1 VAILATIFGLAGRFV
16 GRLLTAALGWAST
29 LLFGR
34 VSKDRQLLLVLIT
47 FGSVAWVILVI
58 GVLLPDVGSVLLTF
72 VPVAD
77 LIEPWVRILMLIG
90 ALAVPI
96 AIGVATL
103 FIQPAS
109 ERPGGTEA
117 VKNVLRGYP
126 LAAVLAVVLVF
137 LGVVAAVRKG
147 RSLLKRWS
155 DAHVAIVVRPGGY
168 EQMTAD
174 LERALDDAGL
184 DVNPRPAPA
193 VLAIPGKLL
202 AAVAGKGVRTMVPDR
217 LVQLTGGGLEII
229 LHTSDVSIAG
239 ETSKVTRARAA
250 IASRMLGAP
259 AFLTTTA
266 EAQGIEERLER
277 LATATPSASAAQ
289 EELSAV
295 DRELAELDIEYEE
308 WEILYRIRLQV
319 ERDLLAGRRPGEA
332 IPGSPSARPIEL
344 DRSSPPAIEAIVA
357 AATVG
362 LVVLDLVLAFRDRS
376 GR

>member
-58 GVLLPDVGSVLLTF
+58 GVLFPDVGSVLLTF

-77 LIEPWVRILMLIG
+77 LIEPYVRILMLIG

-103 FIQPAS
+103 FIQPAG
-109 ERPGGTEA
+109 ERPGGIEA
-117 VKNVLRGYP
+117 LKNVLRGYP
-126 LAAVLAVVLVF
+126 LAAVLALVLVF
-137 LGVVAAVRKG
+137 LGVVAAVRKA

-155 DAHVAIVVRPGGY
+155 DAHVAVVVRPGGY
-168 EQMTAD
+168 EQMTED
-174 LERALDDAGL
+174 LQRALDDAGL
-184 DVNPRPAPA
+184 DVDPRPAPG
-193 VLAIPGKLL
+193 VLAVPGKLL
-202 AAVAGKGVRTMVPDR
+202 AAVAGKGVRAMVPDR
-217 LVQLTGGGLEII
+217 LVQLTGNGLEII
-229 LHTSDVSIAG
+229 LHTSDVSISG

-277 LATATPSASAAQ
+277 LARAPVSLGAAQ
-289 EELSAV
+289 AELAAV
-295 DRELAELDIEYEE
+295 DRALAALDIEYEE

-319 ERDLLAGRRPGEA
+319 ERDLLAGRRPGDA
-332 IPGSPSARPIEL
+332 IPGSASARPIEL
-344 DRSSPPAIEAIVA
+344 DRSSPPGIEALVA

-362 LVVLDLVLAFRDRS
+362 LVVLDLVLAFRERA